1 MYELPPPYKPPAKP
15 TAAGL
20 ATVASFVEYLTEG
33 CRQGG
38 GLLDPRLCLNRLDL
52 ESVGFPAFWAAVEA
66 ELVGTPWKLEP
77 SGLRDG
83 GASRRLLP
91 R

>member
-1 MYELPPPYKPPAKP
+1 MYSLPLPTPRDAAFSATDLAKLP
-15 TAAGL
+15 GFVSQVEEVAARGGVIL
-20 ATVASFVEYLTEG
+20 SVSAIQLHRAGVAM
-33 CRQGG
+33 
-38 GLLDPRLCLNRLDL
+38 
-52 ESVGFPAFWAAVEA
+52 PAFWAAVEA

-83 GASRRLLP
+83 GATRRLLP